1 MILFIKRKLESNHL
15 EWPQFFYLMFVIEY
29 EKYFWV
35 PHKKEFEVDRIVINL
50 LEILQN

>member
-15 EWPQFFYLMFVIEY
+15 EFYLMFAIVY

-35 PHKKEFEVDRIVINL
+35 LHKKEFEVDRIVINL